1 MYLELLKE
9 RWNNRACIIVV
20 YFDELCTFVP
30 DITLDGED
38 VIDRSVKELLQ
49 PDDGISFSEKRISQ
63 RALTA
68 KKPCSNC

>member
-30 DITLDGED
+30 DITLHGED

-49 PDDGISFSEKRISQ
+49 PDDGISFSE
-63 RALTA
+63 
-68 KKPCSNC
+68 